1 MKRPANILH
10 LLLATVLF
18 VLTAACTKTSTY
30 SEQDRPDNVPESAI
44 WSGGPDGGEWIE
56 FVERHGGMYRYR
68 IYRDCDGSLLL
79 DADFRLT
86 GSTRPEYSGWEKS
99 VCCFEELDGGV
110 FNLSFARKTEGQD
123 SCYVLQAT
131 DLPYGGYYR
140 QIGQLCIKHPVTFW
154 DWHDQQPV
162 VIYNDSIHDSVTT
175 VCRNDSSVNEVVM
188 FVITDKSSERFQVI
202 AFSGN
207 SDSIFAKGWIE
218 KSRHITVY
226 PKTEDE
232 IVFYKQA
239 DFDSETV
246 AKYRIEELPEV
257 MSVLDFDVAEWL
269 YVEYTHADT
278 IRNGWIPPCW
288 YSSNPY

>member
-110 FNLSFARKTEGQD
+110 FIKTVVMYCRQPTFLTEVITAR
-123 SCYVLQAT
+123 S
-131 DLPYGGYYR
+131 
-140 QIGQLCIKHPVTFW
+140 
-154 DWHDQQPV
+154 
-162 VIYNDSIHDSVTT
+162 
-175 VCRNDSSVNEVVM
+175 DSSA
-188 FVITDKSSERFQVI
+188 SS
-202 AFSGN
+202 
-207 SDSIFAKGWIE
+207 
-218 KSRHITVY
+218 
-226 PKTEDE
+226 
-232 IVFYKQA
+232 
-239 DFDSETV
+239 
-246 AKYRIEELPEV
+246 
-257 MSVLDFDVAEWL
+257 
-269 YVEYTHADT
+269 
-278 IRNGWIPPCW
+278 IP
-288 YSSNPY
+288 